1 MLYLIGLGLNDEKDI
16 TLRGFEVARL
26 CSELY
31 LEAYTSIL
39 VNASAVS
46 LLSSSSVDIS
56 EPSSRHP
63 SPGLQVLI
71 GEYLSKLE
79 GFFGRAIKIA
89 DREMI
94 ELHADHCIIEP
105 SFSRD
110 IGILV
115 VGDPLSATTHA
126 DLIVRALQKNIPFKV
141 IHNASIINAIGCTG
155 LQLYRFGQ
163 IVSIVFFTESWRPD
177 SFYDK
182 IKANRQLGLHT
193 LCLLDI
199 QMTERTTE
207 ALLKDL
213 PIYRPPRFMLIPEA
227 LDELL
232 EVESR
237 RREDLCGP
245 QTWIVGVARLG
256 SDSQKIVA
264 GRIENLKNISWGD
277 PLHSLV
283 IPGYIHSL
291 EREYLEYYAY

>member
-16 TLRGFEVARL
+16 TLRGLEVARQ
-26 CSELY
+26 CNELY

-39 VNASAVS
+39 VNAAAVS
-46 LLSSSSVDIS
+46 LLPSSSVEIS
-56 EPSSRHP
+56 ESPPRHP
-63 SPGLQVLI
+63 SPGLRVLI

-105 SFSRD
+105 SSNMD

-126 DLIVRALQKNIPFKV
+126 DLIIRALQKNIPFKI

-182 IKANRQLGLHT
+182 IKENKQLGLHT

-207 ALLKDL
+207 GLLKDL

-237 RREDLCGP
+237 RRENICGP
-245 QTWIVGVARLG
+245 QTWVVGVARLG
-256 SDSQKIVA
+256 SDSQKIVS
-264 GRIENLKNISWGD
+264 GRIEDLKGINWGH

-283 IPGYIHSL
+283 IPGHIHSL
-291 EREYLEYYAY
+291 EQEYLEFFAK